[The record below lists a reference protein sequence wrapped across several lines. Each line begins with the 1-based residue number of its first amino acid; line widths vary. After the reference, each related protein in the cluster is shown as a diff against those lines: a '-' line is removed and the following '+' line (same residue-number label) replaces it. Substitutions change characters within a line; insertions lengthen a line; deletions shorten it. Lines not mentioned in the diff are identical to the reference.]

1 MVKEYTTEVTERNT
15 MFSFMKTDNTISE
28 NIDLELKSELN

>member
-15 MFSFMKTDNTISE
+15 MFSLMKTDNTISE